1 MKKILTFISILLLA
15 FACNKSEQ
23 SNSQNQN
30 EELADDYFKRAKVY
44 FDQENYEAAVSLLDS
59 ALLNQSNHISSIA
72 TRASAFYNMEDYDGA
87 LEDYNKAI
95 ELWPTDEANKE
106 ALTSLYLERGRDR
119 AALPPRRDRVPP
131 S

>member
-1 MKKILTFISILLLA
+1 MKKILTFISILLLT

-72 TRASAFYNMEDYDGA
+72 TRAVT
-87 LEDYNKAI
+87 L
-95 ELWPTDEANKE
+95 
-106 ALTSLYLERGRDR
+106 R
-119 AALPPRRDRVPP
+119 
-131 S
+131 